1 MILFRLLIATL
12 VAAVTMTAAAQDLD
26 AARAAYEREDYDTA
40 FKLYSPAA
48 NKANA
53 EAQYRLGLMYKF
65 GWGTE
70 RDLTVA
76 ANWLQRAA
84 EQQHSEAQAELGV
97 LYKLGRG
104 VKEDAAEAARWF
116 RRAADSGVG
125 IAQLNLARAYKDG
138 AGVKKDLAEAY
149 AWFTIASGNG
159 YVDGLSYRARIA
171 EDMSQEDVKNGER
184 LAAERRKTIPSKESK

>member
-1 MILFRLLIATL
+1 MILFRLLIATF
-12 VAAVTMTAAAQDLD
+12 VAAASMTAAAQDLD

-40 FKLYSPAA
+40 FKLFSPAA

-53 EAQYRLGLMYKF
+53 EAQYRLGLMHKF

-70 RDLTVA
+70 RDPKAA
-76 ANWLQRAA
+76 ANWLRRAA
-84 EQQHSEAQAELGV
+84 DQQHAEAQAELGV

-149 AWFTIASGNG
+149 AWFTIAAGNG
-159 YVDGLSYRARIA
+159 YVDGMSYRARIA
-171 EDMSQEDVKNGER
+171 EDMSEEDVKNGER
-184 LAAERRKTIPSKESK
+184 LAAERRKTISSKESK